1 MKLRAWVGV
10 WAIATG
16 VWTATAACQVRAA
29 NRSIDGQNNHT
40 GVGRTTWGA
49 AATDVIRFGY
59 AADYP
64 DGYGDQIYSATTSPA
79 RPNARDVSN
88 AISAQSAPKYND
100 RLLSDWVVQWGQFI
114 THDMDLTGTSAANN
128 VMFSGGTGN
137 YSIAINDPN
146 DVLGPN
152 PISFNR
158 SNYDA
163 ATGNTT
169 LLPAP
174 GGTRPN
180 WREQINSVTSYID
193 ASNVYGSDTTRA
205 AALRTFS
212 DGKLVT
218 SAGGLLPGLN
228 TAGLTNDD
236 PFGLGTAQFLAGD
249 VRANEQVG
257 LTARPRLPSSTI
269 VLPG

>member
-1 MKLRAWVGV
+1 PIL
-10 WAIATG
+10 
-16 VWTATAACQVRAA
+16 
-29 NRSIDGQNNHT
+29 
-40 GVGRTTWGA
+40 
-49 AATDVIRFGY
+49 
-59 AADYP
+59 
-64 DGYGDQIYSATTSPA
+64 
-79 RPNARDVSN
+79 
-88 AISAQSAPKYND
+88 
-100 RLLSDWVVQWGQFI
+100 
-114 THDMDLTGTSAANN
+114 
-128 VMFSGGTGN
+128 
-137 YSIAINDPN
+137 DPL
-146 DVLGPN
+146 DPLGPN

-163 ATGNTT
+163 NTGNS
-169 LLPAP
+169 LRLPVP
-174 GGTRPN
+174 GPPGATRPN

-236 PFGLGTAQFLAGD
+236 PFGLGAAQFLAGD

-257 LTARPRLPSSTI
+257 LTATHALFTREHNRLAGLLKTSNPSLSDEALYQT
-269 VLPG
+269 